1 MKITELKEPVKTYC
15 HQDRDGTGIRCNGA
29 TGRQCAVCE
38 IKDQYNAIGGA
49 ENEGL
54 IKQNANLA
62 EQLTIAL
69 ERVVVLEKE
78 LRRGK
83 V

>member
-1 MKITELKEPVKTYC
+1 MFNYHETDPPTKLKS
-15 HQDRDGTGIRCNGA
+15 
-29 TGRQCAVCE
+29 AVL
-38 IKDQYNAIGGA
+38 GGKKRGGSRLIPPHGPPQKQTVDLQK

-83 V
+83 

>member
-1 MKITELKEPVKTYC
+1 MIDLQK
-15 HQDRDGTGIRCNGA
+15 
-29 TGRQCAVCE
+29 
-38 IKDQYNAIGGA
+38 

-54 IKQNANLA
+54 RKQNANLA

>member
-1 MKITELKEPVKTYC
+1 MIDLQK
-15 HQDRDGTGIRCNGA
+15 
-29 TGRQCAVCE
+29 
-38 IKDQYNAIGGA
+38 
-49 ENEGL
+49 ENEAL

-78 LRRGK
+78 LRRGNDENK
-83 V
+83 

>member
-1 MKITELKEPVKTYC
+1 MM
-15 HQDRDGTGIRCNGA
+15 
-29 TGRQCAVCE
+29 
-38 IKDQYNAIGGA
+38 IGLNK
-49 ENEGL
+49 ENEAL